1 MDEHQYKTTYHSINP
16 HRCVFEK
23 ALNSRIC
30 NCSMAQR
37 FNLADREGVACT
49 SVNKLQRCDRL
60 LTEFR
65 KKAKFALQRMEASQI
80 LAHTEEI
87 KIQNGGM
94 LGLQEHVEKHP
105 LQTVQDIASLIDRA
119 ERQFNG
125 MDRFP
130 YSQLMQGITA
140 YQIRNRR
147 HKSRIKK

>member
-1 MDEHQYKTTYHSINP
+1 
-16 HRCVFEK
+16 
-23 ALNSRIC
+23 
-30 NCSMAQR
+30 MAQR

-65 KKAKFALQRMEASQI
+65 KKAKFALQRMEASQT

-94 LGLQEHVEKHP
+94 LGLQEQVEKHP
-105 LQTVQDIASLIDRA
+105 LPTVQDIDSLINKA

-125 MDRFP
+125 MDGFP
-130 YSQLMQGITA
+130 YSQIMQGITA